1 MRIGRVGNAHGR
13 GYALGCDTYKE
24 ATTVRATDLLE
35 VILGLNKTKVVS
47 VSIEGLGIVADV
59 EPTTRVPYC
68 SGCGHAVREV
78 HDERKRRWRH
88 LDLAG
93 MKLWLRYA
101 LRRVKC
107 ERCGT
112 IVEMVPW
119 AEADSWF
126 TRDFEDQVAF
136 FAQKADQTTV
146 SRVMGVA
153 WRTVGSILQRVTAR
167 LLPADLLDNLK
178 RIGIDEL
185 SVRKNHKYI
194 TVVIDH
200 DTKRVVWAR
209 PGKDAATLAE
219 FFKDLG
225 PERCEKL
232 DAVTLDMSGAFVKAV
247 TDAGLQPKMIFD
259 RFHVEHLAHDAVDE
273 VRRAEVR
280 EIKGTE
286 EAKVL
291 KRTRYI
297 LLKNPWNLTPIESQ
311 KLAVLQQVN
320 KPIYRAYLLKETLC
334 AVLDNTDPDLARV
347 KLTEWISWAKRSRL
361 EPFKRLAGT
370 IKQHFEGILAYIP
383 LRLNNGR
390 TEGMNRKIRTLT
402 SRAYGFHSAESLIA
416 LVHLCCSGL
425 HLEPVF
431 KLALGST

>member
-1 MRIGRVGNAHGR
+1 M
-13 GYALGCDTYKE
+13 
-24 ATTVRATDLLE
+24 
-35 VILGLNKTKVVS
+35 
-47 VSIEGLGIVADV
+47 SIEDLGIVVDV
-59 EPTTRVPYC
+59 KPTASVPYC

-78 HDERKRRWRH
+78 HDKRTRCWRH
-88 LDLAG
+88 LDMAG
-93 MKLWLRYA
+93 MTLSLRYE

-107 ERCGT
+107 EDCGT

-119 AEADSWF
+119 AEKDSWF

-146 SRVMGVA
+146 SRAMGVA

-167 LLPADLLDNLK
+167 LLPADLLDKLQ

-185 SVRKNHKYI
+185 SVRKNHEYI
-194 TVVIDH
+194 TVIIDH

-219 FFKDLG
+219 FFKELG

-232 DAVTLDMSGAFVKAV
+232 EAVTLDMSGGFVKAV

-259 RFHVEHLAHDAVDE
+259 RFHVERLAHDAVDE

-280 EIKGTE
+280 ENEDPE

-311 KLAVLQQVN
+311 KLALLQQVN

-334 AVLDNTDPDLARV
+334 EILDNRDLDLARV
-347 KLTEWISWAKRSRL
+347 KLTEWIGWAKRSRL
-361 EPFKRLAGT
+361 EPFKKLANT
-370 IKQHFEGILAYIP
+370 IKEHFEGILAYIP

-390 TEGMNRKIRTLT
+390 TEGMNRKIRTIT
-402 SRAYGFHSAESLIA
+402 SRAYGLHSPQSLIA
-416 LVHLCCSGL
+416 LIHLCCSGL
-425 HLEPVF
+425 DLQPVF
-431 KLALGST
+431 KIALGSK